1 MPPVVFT
8 LGAIAAIWF
17 AATMTPGPDF
27 LVTTRTAMLHGR
39 IAARRTILGLAVG
52 TAAWGLAGFFGIHAL
67 FLAAPFLYVALKLGG
82 GAYLIYLGVRLLTSG
97 FARRSAD
104 RPEPTRTL
112 RGGSAFRLG
121 LMTNLANPKAAL
133 FTTSLFA
140 ATLPPSPPAWL
151 GVAAA
156 AIMTTICLCWYGL
169 VAQALTTGHVAAM
182 FARARRWIDRV
193 AGAAFVGFGLELA
206 LDARR
211 P

>member
-1 MPPVVFT
+1 MPPLVLT

-39 IAARRTILGLAVG
+39 DAARRTVIGLAVG
-52 TAAWGLAGFFGIHAL
+52 TAMWGLAGFFGIHAL
-67 FLAAPFLYVALKLGG
+67 FLAAPFLYLALKLGG
-82 GAYLIYLGVRLLTSG
+82 GAYLIYLGLRLLVSG
-97 FARRSAD
+97 FGRRGPDLPA
-104 RPEPTRTL
+104 PTL

-121 LMTNLANPKAAL
+121 LITNLANPKAAL

-151 GVAAA
+151 GFAAA
-156 AIMTTICLCWYGL
+156 AIMTAICLLWYSL
-169 VAQALTTGHVAAM
+169 VAQALTTGHVAAL
-182 FARARRWIDRV
+182 FSRARHWIDRV

>member
-1 MPPVVFT
+1 MPPPVFT
-8 LGAIAAIWF
+8 LGAITAIWF

-39 IAARRTILGLAVG
+39 DAARRTVLGLAVG
-52 TAAWGLAGFFGIHAL
+52 TAGWGLAGFFGIHAL

-82 GAYLIYLGVRLLTSG
+82 GAYLIFLGLRLLASG
-97 FARRSAD
+97 
-104 RPEPTRTL
+104 L

-121 LMTNLANPKAAL
+121 LITNLANPKAAL

-156 AIMTTICLCWYGL
+156 AIMTAICLGWYTL
-169 VAQALTTGHVAAM
+169 VAQALTTGHVAAL

>member
-1 MPPVVFT
+1 MAMPPPVFT
-8 LGAIAAIWF
+8 LGAITAIWF

-39 IAARRTILGLAVG
+39 DAARRTVLGLAVG
-52 TAAWGLAGFFGIHAL
+52 TAGWGLAGFFGIHAL

-82 GAYLIYLGVRLLTSG
+82 GAYLIFLGLRLLASG
-97 FARRSAD
+97 
-104 RPEPTRTL
+104 L

-121 LMTNLANPKAAL
+121 LITNLANPKAAL

-156 AIMTTICLCWYGL
+156 AIMTAICLGWYTL
-169 VAQALTTGHVAAM
+169 VAQALTTGHVAAL